1 MTDFIYRVTCTDDE
15 IYWVDDPNTILE
27 SFGTVEEVVRYMLVD
42 PTDITDDINGN
53 YYVDE

>member
-1 MTDFIYRVTCTDDE
+1 MTDFIYRVTGTDDE